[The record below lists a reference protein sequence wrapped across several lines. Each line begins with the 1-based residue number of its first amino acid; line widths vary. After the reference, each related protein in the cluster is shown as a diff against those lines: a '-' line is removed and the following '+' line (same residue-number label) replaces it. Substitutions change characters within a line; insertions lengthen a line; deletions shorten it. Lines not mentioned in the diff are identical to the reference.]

1 MKPAMIRRSVLLRN
15 EFYPSYLLRNKQT
28 KLKAV
33 IKIILI
39 VILLIIINRNDGPP
53 WSRDIEVE
61 MQKRTLMDCE
71 SISQKILRGIVQS
84 IDKKN

>member
-1 MKPAMIRRSVLLRN
+1 MRN

-39 VILLIIINRNDGPP
+39 AILLLIINRNDSPP
-53 WSRDIEVE
+53 RSRKMKVQ
-61 MQKRTLMDCE
+61 MQKTALTDSE
-71 SISQKILRGIVQS
+71 SILQKILHGIFQS
-84 IDKKN
+84 TDKENGRFL

>member
-1 MKPAMIRRSVLLRN
+1 MEIKSAMIRRSVLLRN

-39 VILLIIINRNDGPP
+39 LILLLIINRNDGPP
-53 WSRDIEVE
+53 WSRKIKVE
-61 MQKRTLMDCE
+61 MQKTTFMDCE
-71 SISQKILRGIVQS
+71 SILQKIL
-84 IDKKN
+84 